1 MGKRRSLRPSA
12 LFQRRFRGRNPSLEA
27 TAKLETITILNYHP
41 RIFLTSNAKTMSA
54 TASAPH
60 AALSRLY
67 ATHHAWLQGWLR
79 RRLGCAF
86 DADDVAQDTF
96 MRLLKSDAA
105 ATLREPKDFL
115 VTVAKRVMVDLFRR
129 RTLERAYLEMLA
141 LIPEGYA
148 PSPEQRQSLLE
159 SLQQI
164 DAMLDGLGPKVKQAF
179 LLSQLEGLGYA
190 DIAARLGVS
199 VSSVKK
205 YMAKATE
212 HCLLF
217 SLENDVYS

>member
-1 MGKRRSLRPSA
+1 
-12 LFQRRFRGRNPSLEA
+12 
-27 TAKLETITILNYHP
+27 
-41 RIFLTSNAKTMSA
+41 MSA

-67 ATHHAWLQGWLR
+67 ATHHAWLQGWLH

-96 MRLLKSDAA
+96 MRLLRSDAA

-148 PSPEQRQSLLE
+148 PSPEQRQSLLD

-179 LLSQLEGLGYA
+179 LLSQLEGLGYT

-217 SLENDVYS
+217 SQENDVFS

>member
-1 MGKRRSLRPSA
+1 
-12 LFQRRFRGRNPSLEA
+12 
-27 TAKLETITILNYHP
+27 
-41 RIFLTSNAKTMSA
+41 
-54 TASAPH
+54 
-60 AALSRLY
+60 
-67 ATHHAWLQGWLR
+67 
-79 RRLGCAF
+79 
-86 DADDVAQDTF
+86 
-96 MRLLKSDAA
+96 
-105 ATLREPKDFL
+105 
-115 VTVAKRVMVDLFRR
+115 MVDLFRR

-217 SLENDVYS
+217 ILENDVYS